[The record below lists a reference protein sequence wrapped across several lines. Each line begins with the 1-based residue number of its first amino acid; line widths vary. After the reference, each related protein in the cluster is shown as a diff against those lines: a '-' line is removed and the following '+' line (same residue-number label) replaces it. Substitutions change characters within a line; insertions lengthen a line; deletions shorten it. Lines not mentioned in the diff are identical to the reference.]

1 MNIFSGITDQRTRS
15 SLKESITI
23 AWISSLSFSLI
34 TLSSPRTNCKRT
46 TNKQQT
52 SWTCSG
58 NCLNSI
64 LTLNPPKMRR
74 YSQNK
79 EMQKLTSPSLV
90 TISSTKRRRSS
101 SSCFNISLVYL
112 RTWLL
117 GLLST
122 QMKEQGS
129 QLSKLGVSLHTLT
142 KVSSDI
148 SVSTTTCW
156 KIRSLV
162 KLKGSTFREL
172 NRIGAS
178 PLVLPWH

>member
-46 TNKQQT
+46 TNKPQT

-101 SSCFNISLVYL
+101 SSCFNISLEYL

-129 QLSKLGVSLHTLT
+129 QLSKPGVSLHILT

-156 KIRSLV
+156 KIRSLA